1 MLPES
6 PPVLHLV
13 AHTLGSL
20 AVVCEPEA
28 ARWLWTHLRRAFED
42 AIAVVLMLDHLHL
55 VTDHPDAEMA
65 RRRLAQTLRHF
76 TRRFAPT
83 TRLWQAPQ
91 AAVIRTAAALRRN
104 VRYVALN
111 PCRAGLASD
120 PLEWPW
126 STHRD
131 VVGAVTDPWVTAE
144 RLAAVLQRPRR
155 GFEAAHHSY
164 VSADPDVAVDG
175 TPFPR
180 PASRTIVPGTS
191 LAAVIRAAA
200 SATRATPRDVQR
212 PGATRALFVRLASSQ
227 GWRDQRQLAEI
238 CGTSVRTIQHHK
250 AAPDEALLAAG
261 LLCLGDRRL
270 LRTDISQT
278 LRRAS

>member
-1 MLPES
+1 MPEALP
-6 PPVLHLV
+6 PFLHLV

-42 AIAVVLMLDHLHL
+42 AIAVVLMPDHLHL
-55 VTDHPDAEMA
+55 VTDHPDAAAA

-83 TRLWQAPQ
+83 NRLWQAPE
-91 AAVIRTAAALRRN
+91 AGIVRTVAALRRT

-131 VVGAVTDPWVTAE
+131 VVGAIADPWVTAD
-144 RLAAVLQRPRR
+144 RLATMLQRPRR
-155 GFEAAHHSY
+155 GFEEEQHAY
-164 VSADPDVAVDG
+164 TSADPDVAVTG
-175 TPFPR
+175 TPLPSPATHATAPR
-180 PASRTIVPGTS
+180 NS
-191 LAAVIRAAA
+191 LAMVVQAAA
-200 SATRATPRDVQR
+200 AATRGMPSDVQHR
-212 PGATRALFVRLASSQ
+212 SRTRALFIQLAWSQ
-227 GWRDQRQLAEI
+227 GWHDQRQLAEI
-238 CGTSVRTIQHHK
+238 CGTSTRTIRSHRK
-250 AAPDEALLAAG
+250 APDEALLAAG

-270 LRTDISQT
+270 LRVDVPRS
-278 LRRAS
+278 LRRVA

>member
-1 MLPES
+1 
-6 PPVLHLV
+6 LV

-20 AVVCEPEA
+20 ALVCDPEA

-42 AIAVVLMLDHLHL
+42 AIAVVLMPDHLHL

-76 TRRFAPT
+76 TRRFAPAK
-83 TRLWQAPQ
+83 RLWQTPEAT
-91 AAVIRTAAALRRN
+91 VIRTVSALRRP

-111 PCRAGLASD
+111 PCRAGIASD

-131 VVGAVTDPWVTAE
+131 VVAAVVDPWVTAD
-144 RLAAVLQRPRR
+144 RLATVLQRPWP
-155 GFEAAHHSY
+155 GFESSHHAY
-164 VSADPDVAVDG
+164 VSADPAVAVEG

-180 PASRTIVPGTS
+180 PTPQTVAPRTS
-191 LAAVIRAAA
+191 LAAVARAAA
-200 SATRATPRDVQR
+200 SATRATPMDVR
-212 PGATRALFVRLASSQ
+212 HPGPTRALFIRLASSQ
-227 GWRDQRQLAEI
+227 GWRDSTQLAEV
-238 CGTSVRTIQHHK
+238 CGTTPWTIRWHRR
-250 AAPDEALLAAG
+250 APDEMLLAPG

-270 LRTDISQT
+270 LHTDVPAP
-278 LRRAS
+278 LRRAN